1 MKPPTAPGI
10 WEPPE
15 WTAVPAP
22 RGVAYD
28 PPLLHPVHRF
38 GSRIID
44 FRRQAALMAIINRT
58 PDSFYDAG
66 RTVGLEAAIDASMA
80 ALAEGADWID
90 IGGQP
95 FASGACL
102 STREEADRV
111 IPVITEVRQRSD
123 TIISTDTFNPEVAE
137 LSIKAGANAIN
148 DTSGLRNPDMAA
160 AVAESGAHLVIAHS
174 LAPPRSASPR
184 PRYDDVVGVVRDF
197 LCRKIDEALRLG
209 VTDEQIIIDPGH
221 DLNKN
226 TLHSL
231 ELTRCLGRIAALG
244 FPVLAAVSNKD
255 FIGETLGKAKGER
268 VEGSL
273 AAAIICLLNGAR
285 ILRMH
290 NIRAAAAALH
300 LTEAVLGW
308 RNPVSLQHNMGHH
321 EMGESVPQ
329 RSRAL
334 P

>member
-1 MKPPTAPGI
+1 MKQATPETRELPGAAAAAS
-10 WEPPE
+10 PGA
-15 WTAVPAP
+15 TT
-22 RGVAYD
+22 YH

-58 PDSFYDAG
+58 PDSFYDTG
-66 RTVGLEAAIDASMA
+66 RTFGLEAAIDASMA

-95 FASGACL
+95 FAPGACL
-102 STREEADRV
+102 STREETDRV
-111 IPVITEVRQRSD
+111 IPVITEVRQRSN
-123 TIISTDTFNPEVAE
+123 TIISSDTSNPEVAQ

-148 DTSGLRNPDMAA
+148 DTSGLRNPDVAA
-160 AVAESGAHLVIAHS
+160 AVAESGAHLVIVHS
-174 LAPPRSASPR
+174 LAPPRSAWPYPS
-184 PRYDDVVGVVRDF
+184 YHDVVGVVRDF
-197 LCRKIDEALRLG
+197 LCRKIDEAIRLG
-209 VTDEQIIIDPGH
+209 VTEEQIIIDPGH

-255 FIGETLGKAKGER
+255 FIGETLGKAKDER

-273 AAAIICLLNGAR
+273 AAAVICLLNGAR

-308 RNPVSLQHNMGHH
+308 RNPVSLQHNMRHRN
-321 EMGESVPQ
+321 MGKPVPQ
-329 RSRAL
+329 RPRAL
-334 P
+334 L